1 MSVCKH
7 DHNIFKFSL
16 IYGFPEG
23 FQYVIYRPCKALRL
37 LQETSKLQD
46 RHINDNTDRRKI
58 NKSVWI
64 ERRKPNRT
72 VTNSEGQPEPVQ
84 DEVLHKIIDHQNSL
98 KNILFA
104 ILVTLIVVLNVADY
118 FLTYV
123 GLSLGARE
131 VNPIMDKIISMGWE
145 YVTVFKAVL
154 IGISILILWHLR
166 HLMVALWVAVFG
178 VAIYAALFLY
188 HIFQLGSA
196 V

>member
-7 DHNIFKFSL
+7 DHNIVKFSL